1 MSKFKFG
8 DKVLNSDGVLGV
20 VTNEIDGLCF
30 IAWTCHELD
39 EGWYRE
45 SELTPATDWVKCS
58 EHLPDCDEF
67 RANPYRAWFWIYC
80 QNNDIGYVLK
90 AYRKYQNGQWAWVSQ
105 LRTKGQLTFPDDLVT
120 HYTPIEPPQPPQ
132 ESQAQ

>member
-45 SELTPATDWVKCS
+45 SELTPASDWVKCS
-58 EHLPDCDEF
+58 ERMPEEGQSVTVYDGDRMWIDITYDFGDGLCFYYDDDGRATHWQPLP
-67 RANPYRAWFWIYC
+67 A
-80 QNNDIGYVLK
+80 
-90 AYRKYQNGQWAWVSQ
+90 
-105 LRTKGQLTFPDDLVT
+105 
-120 HYTPIEPPQPPQ
+120 PPTEVEQ
-132 ESQAQ
+132 

>member
-8 DKVLNSDGVLGV
+8 DKVLNCDGVLGV

-30 IAWTCHELD
+30 VAWTCHELD

-58 EHLPDCDEF
+58 EWMPEFGQSVTVYDGDRMWTDTTYDFGDGLCFYYDDDGRATHWMPLP
-67 RANPYRAWFWIYC
+67 Y
-80 QNNDIGYVLK
+80 
-90 AYRKYQNGQWAWVSQ
+90 
-105 LRTKGQLTFPDDLVT
+105 
-120 HYTPIEPPQPPQ
+120 PPT
-132 ESQAQ
+132 SGL

>member
-1 MSKFKFG
+1 MNKFKFG

-58 EHLPDCDEF
+58 ERMPEIDVPVLVHTG
-67 RANPYRAWFWIYC
+67 NGM
-80 QNNDIGYVLK
+80 DIDHTYDFGD
-90 AYRKYQNGQWAWVSQ
+90 GVS
-105 LRTKGQLTFPDDLVT
+105 FYDDLYGEFT
-120 HYTPIEPPQPPQ
+120 HWMPLPTPPQD
-132 ESQAQ
+132 